1 MGSHGAEIDDQS
13 SADSTPEDVAVL
25 YAWANLR
32 GAKYRDYS
40 ASRREHRAQVRYRAA
55 KGLLERELKAQ
66 AEAEAAAEQAE
77 REAFAAEAIALSQTE
92 HDSQA
97 SRLESLRIAE
107 AAARKATAERVEAAR
122 RSEAAAHAAM
132 LALREEREIS
142 EAHASAQEQAM
153 IYTESDLRRRQL
165 AGPQPRL
172 RVGGATG
179 SEFTL
184 GIDEVEK
191 PKSFSESED
200 RGRQGDLLESR
211 LVGFGVAAR
220 KPLFDAD
227 VSSVPMGWALDQ
239 RPAGELKTGGDLPN
253 AISEVE
259 QVGPAWLFGGRAT
272 SPRTPA
278 APVFAPGISAE
289 ATAGRT
295 LQDSREQ
302 VAARW
307 FALKG
312 VFENAAPELA
322 AVQSARPGD
331 VGTPLVAVYSLA
343 GGVGKTS
350 LVAALG
356 RALSLKGEK
365 VVVTDTTSDGLL
377 PYYFGARQLTPGVV
391 RAFAPPEQKPGEPT
405 SLVIYDA
412 ARRGGDERQQA
423 TMAEE
428 ILRNVTGNHRVLLD
442 LPSGS
447 SWLIRQMA
455 NRHPIVLVPIM
466 PDMNSVISLQ
476 AVEKLF
482 RSITDS
488 EGRSILPFYV
498 LNRFVAS
505 LPLHLDVREV
515 FRRQLGERLL
525 RVAIRDS
532 QAVSEALAEGMTAVD
547 YAPSSPVSLDLL
559 EVAAWVRSMSP
570 PATAESRPQH
580 WSER

>member
-1 MGSHGAEIDDQS
+1 MGSHAEIDDQS

-172 RVGGATG
+172 RVGGTTG

-184 GIDEVEK
+184 GIDEEEEA
-191 PKSFSESED
+191 KSFSKSEH
-200 RGRQGDLLESR
+200 RGRQGDLLESP
-211 LVGFGVAAR
+211 VGFGVAAR

-227 VSSVPMGWALDQ
+227 ASSVPMGWSFDQ
-239 RPAGELKTGGDLPN
+239 RPAAELKTGGDLPN
-253 AISEVE
+253 AIAGSE
-259 QVGPAWLFGGRAT
+259 QVGPAWLFGGQTTA
-272 SPRTPA
+272 PRTPA

-289 ATAGRT
+289 ATAGHT

-412 ARRGGDERQQA
+412 ASKGGDERQQA

-442 LPSGS
+442 LSSGS

-455 NRHPIVLVPIM
+455 YLHPIVLVPIM